1 MEIYISA
8 NENKNVNDIDF
19 ELVERKGVGHPD
31 TICDAIAEIASKN
44 YSKYCIKKFGNPA
57 HHWFDKV
64 MLIGGEADIEYGK
77 GNILKPYTVIFAGK
91 VSYFIG
97 NEKIPVENIL
107 LDSASEVLENVL
119 TGFDKSKHIIIENKL
134 VDYQGAGRKSSRY
147 RPQNSEVLP
156 QLSNENLVSNDT
168 NLVSAYAPLSILES
182 IVLKVERY
190 INGKEFKKI
199 NFDTGWD
206 VKVFGTRKQDKYE
219 LLVNMPF
226 LANHIESLEK
236 YFLRKSEVEKNILDF
251 LKKNFNVSIKLMMN
265 ATDRN
270 GQAYLTALGS
280 VADTGDV
287 GVVGRGNRMN
297 GLITPMRP
305 MSIEAPAGKNPVDH
319 TGKLYGVL
327 ANRIAEKVNKDL
339 GIPVEVHIYTAKET
353 KLIDPDKI
361 IVKLAANDINSTTVK
376 SVKLRVE
383 SLVHSVGDIS
393 KTLIFEGITM
403 W

>member
-97 NEKIPVENIL
+97 DEKIPVENIL

-190 INGKEFKKI
+190 INGKEF
-199 NFDTGWD
+199 
-206 VKVFGTRKQDKYE
+206 
-219 LLVNMPF
+219 
-226 LANHIESLEK
+226 
-236 YFLRKSEVEKNILDF
+236 
-251 LKKNFNVSIKLMMN
+251 
-265 ATDRN
+265 
-270 GQAYLTALGS
+270 
-280 VADTGDV
+280 
-287 GVVGRGNRMN
+287 
-297 GLITPMRP
+297 
-305 MSIEAPAGKNPVDH
+305 
-319 TGKLYGVL
+319 
-327 ANRIAEKVNKDL
+327 
-339 GIPVEVHIYTAKET
+339 
-353 KLIDPDKI
+353 
-361 IVKLAANDINSTTVK
+361 
-376 SVKLRVE
+376 
-383 SLVHSVGDIS
+383 
-393 KTLIFEGITM
+393 
-403 W
+403 